1 MPAPEAASSFLAW
14 WGAILST
21 VLGSVKLWEL
31 WRDRFRLDLSY
42 NFTGSEDVGNDILIR
57 NLTGRPLILTY
68 WEVMYGS
75 GQWLRRKY
83 ETVAYPDHDDGDT
96 RIDPHSTLTLNFSGE
111 QHFAWGTKM
120 LRGRSVYIRL
130 HIAGRRSFVRRVY
143 P

>member
-21 VLGSVKLWEL
+21 VLASVKLWEF
-31 WRDRFRLDLSY
+31 WRDRFRLDVSY

-68 WEVMYGS
+68 WELMYGTRR
-75 GQWLRRKY
+75 WPRKY
-83 ETVAYPDHDDGDT
+83 ETVACPDHDDGDT
-96 RIDPHSTLTLNFSGE
+96 RIDSHSTLTFNFSGE
-111 QHFAWGTKM
+111 RHFAWGAKV
-120 LRGRSVYIRL
+120 LRGRGVYIRL
-130 HIAGRRSFVRRVY
+130 HIAGRRAFVRRVY